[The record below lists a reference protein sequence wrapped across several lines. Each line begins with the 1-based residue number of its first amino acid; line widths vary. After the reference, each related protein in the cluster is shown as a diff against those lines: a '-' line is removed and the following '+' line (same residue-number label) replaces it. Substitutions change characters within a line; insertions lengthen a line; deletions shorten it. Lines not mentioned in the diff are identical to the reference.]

1 MSDPALFEI
10 MPASSD
16 IPDLIVTILL
26 LIDAI
31 FAVPFNEVNLS
42 LTDFADGYCVSV
54 LDESNDVTLLYE
66 VSLLL
71 NICSIFLNFSST
83 EIPSFIST
91 TVDLVIGKILFDSLS
106 FNFTIFAIIVLDRL
120 LFFTLIIMY
129 N

>member
-10 MPASSD
+10 IPASSD

-31 FAVPFNEVNLS
+31 FAVPSNEVNLS
-42 LTDFADGYCVSV
+42 LTAFADGYCVSV

-91 TVDLVIGKILFDSLS
+91 TVDRVIGKILFDFLS
-106 FNFTIFAIIVLDRL
+106 FNFTIFAIIVLGRL
-120 LFFTLIIMY
+120 LFFTLYYYI
-129 N
+129 